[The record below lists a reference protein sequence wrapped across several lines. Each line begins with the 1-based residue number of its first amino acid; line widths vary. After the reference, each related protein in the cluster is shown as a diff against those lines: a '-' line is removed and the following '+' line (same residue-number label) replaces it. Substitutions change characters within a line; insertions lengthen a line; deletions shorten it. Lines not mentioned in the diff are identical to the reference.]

1 MSAAAQPTT
10 ISVVIPSL
18 NSPLIDQVVRA
29 IERQT
34 AAGQIVETIVVGQDR
49 HGRVPP
55 GVRFVA
61 TPRPISAAA
70 ARNLGARLASGAYL
84 LFLDSDCI
92 AAPDLAERLLERHR
106 SGCRL
111 VGGSVAVEPGP
122 YWVRCDNL
130 LVFAPFLAAGDAGLR
145 GWLPSL
151 NLSVERALFE
161 RSGGFDERFP
171 GAAGEDV
178 DLCLRLRCMGAE
190 PFFEPRAVVSHRPA
204 RATAGAVWAH
214 LRGFGRAQI
223 ALQRGHGGQAAP
235 RLNLGLARWSWLI
248 MAGAP
253 LLALW
258 DVLGLYRSMPARAR
272 RWELLPGLVW
282 GKLAWYWGVVEALMV
297 YQKGR
302 VAAPLC

>member
-1 MSAAAQPTT
+1 
-10 ISVVIPSL
+10 
-18 NSPLIDQVVRA
+18 
-29 IERQT
+29 
-34 AAGQIVETIVVGQDR
+34 
-49 HGRVPP
+49 VPP

-214 LRGFGRAQI
+214 LRVFGAGYVGLQRAHAGLLGRSLRFELCRRRPWLAVALSPGMALLDSAQI
-223 ALQRGHGGQAAP
+223 YMRHPALLRYWYA
-235 RLNLGLARWSWLI
+235 
-248 MAGAP
+248 
-253 LLALW
+253 
-258 DVLGLYRSMPARAR
+258 
-272 RWELLPGLVW
+272 LPGVTFAR
-282 GKLAWYWGVVEALMV
+282 LAWYVGLTFGPERLAAGALT
-297 YQKGR
+297 R
-302 VAAPLC
+302 